1 MESLPG
7 RARCPA
13 NVACAFGTEIASER
27 QRTLLRENRLI
38 RVLVIVLGL
47 LVAVCGAYAGL
58 LAWFDGERIR
68 AMLGDR
74 LSQRWGLEVRVA
86 SLERSF
92 SLTPLIVIEQLRVAN
107 AEHSDEPLIEVRNAS
122 FRLHPWTL
130 LVGPVTLDDIVIDG
144 ISVSVPVGDEGALYW
159 DPLVEAMS
167 NWIHRFDW
175 SLPEFTVRGL
185 HTESRHVSRGND
197 LLVSAE
203 TIHGGVPRPADLAFV
218 ATGVSANLETALPLR
233 VKGNAKLDKVAL
245 QRQEGKLPVT
255 FSASGVVEDKL
266 LEIDAAGGNL
276 LAGDPMERDPLEA
289 TIVIGEAT
297 AGIRGT
303 MSRDDAMHLALHV
316 TYDEPGS
323 GDRPPLHV
331 EAGVS
336 DPGSNWRLTGVRAR
350 QGESTL
356 DGILEIRNQDGR
368 RMFDGSATVTHVEYP
383 EPDEKQQ
390 GDEQAAEQEKGGMR
404 QVLPEGDLFSHLLD
418 GIGKFDADIEL
429 RAEQSHLLGIPF
441 DRITIR
447 TKLDDGALWATIEDS
462 RIRESSLKGTFS
474 VAPGEAETSVD
485 LSAELR
491 DAELS
496 ALIAG
501 IDRLEGVTGRF
512 DGDLSLHATGRD
524 TAAVLGST
532 GGRLTLFLDDG
543 AMPDEL
549 ATKIAG
555 DVLTAMF
562 TDFDEDDKTPI
573 RCALVDFDVDS
584 GLASARRMMLNT
596 GEFLLFGD
604 GRINLQKGTL
614 DVKFIPR
621 AKDFSLVSMRLPFR
635 IHGPLDDIRFN
646 PDVSEGVASLLTP
659 VELGTDEKVSC
670 EPPPMAA
677 SRAATR
683 QD

>member
-1 MESLPG
+1 M
-7 RARCPA
+7 
-13 NVACAFGTEIASER
+13 
-27 QRTLLRENRLI
+27 LRI
-38 RVLVIVLGL
+38 LVIVLGL

-68 AMLGDR
+68 AALGDR
-74 LSQRWGLEVRVA
+74 LSQRWGLEVRVDK
-86 SLERSF
+86 LERSF
-92 SLTPLIVIEQLRVAN
+92 SVMPLIVIEQLRVAN
-107 AEHSDEPLIEVRNAS
+107 AEHSDQPLIEVRYAS

-130 LVGPVTLDDIVIDG
+130 LDGPVTLDDIVIED

-159 DPLVEAMS
+159 DPLVEAVS

-197 LLVSAE
+197 LLVSADL
-203 TIHGGVPRPADLAFV
+203 IHGGVPRPADLAFE

-233 VKGNAKLDKVAL
+233 VKGTAKLDRVAL
-245 QRQEGKLPVT
+245 QRQPGKLPVT
-255 FSASGVVEDKL
+255 FSASGMVEDKL

-289 TIVIGEAT
+289 TIVIGEST

-303 MSRDDAMHLALHV
+303 MSRGDPMHLALHV

-323 GDRPPLHV
+323 GDRPALRV
-331 EAGVS
+331 EAGIS
-336 DPGSNWRLTGVRAR
+336 DPGNNWRFTGVRAQ
-350 QGESTL
+350 QGDSTL
-356 DGILEIRNQDGR
+356 DGILEIRNRDGR
-368 RMFDGSATVTHVEYP
+368 RLFDGSATVTNVAYP
-383 EPDEKQQ
+383 EPDEDQQ
-390 GDEQAAEQEKGGMR
+390 DDEQAAEKRKGGMR
-404 QVLPEGDLFSHLLD
+404 QILPKGDLVSHLLD
-418 GIGKFDADIEL
+418 GIEKFDADIEL
-429 RAEQSHLLGIPF
+429 RAEQSRLLGMPF
-441 DRITIR
+441 DWITIR
-447 TKLDDGALWATIEDS
+447 TTLDDGALWTTIEDS

-474 VAPGEAETSVD
+474 VAPGEDGTSVD

-491 DAELS
+491 DADLS

-501 IDRLEGVTGRF
+501 IDRLDGVTGRF

-532 GGRLTLFLDDG
+532 GGRLTLFLDNG

-549 ATKIAG
+549 AEKVAG
-555 DVLTAMF
+555 DVFTAMF

-584 GLASARRMMLNT
+584 GVASARRMMMNT
-596 GEFLLFGD
+596 GEFLMFGD
-604 GRINLQKGTL
+604 GRINLEEGTL
-614 DVKFIPR
+614 DLEFVPR

-659 VELGTDEKVSC
+659 VEFGTSEEVSC
-670 EPPPMAA
+670 ERPAMAA
-677 SRAATR
+677 GAAATN
-683 QD
+683 